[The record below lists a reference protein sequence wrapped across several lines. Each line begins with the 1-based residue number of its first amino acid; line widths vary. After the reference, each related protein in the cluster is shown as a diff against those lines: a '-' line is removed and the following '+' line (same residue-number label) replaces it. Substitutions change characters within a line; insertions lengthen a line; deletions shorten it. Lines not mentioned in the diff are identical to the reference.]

1 MASTLTASKP
11 GPRSR
16 AAPAHRSGGIEQ
28 LNVDGQ
34 HVASPLEHEPKRA
47 GCGVKSGTET
57 EFHVLMA
64 LAAAGSAEHRG
75 ERERTP
81 VMTVRVSRASR
92 AALEEIAS
100 AQGRRLADIS
110 REALDEYIRRHAS

>member
-1 MASTLTASKP
+1 MTSRKPTTRTDPEVDLEAEDIRLPDGSRLTEAKVDEIVEGVHRRHP
-11 GPRSR
+11 GRPSV
-16 AAPAHRSGGIEQ
+16 S
-28 LNVDGQ
+28 
-34 HVASPLEHEPKRA
+34 
-47 GCGVKSGTET
+47 
-57 EFHVLMA
+57 
-64 LAAAGSAEHRG
+64 G

-81 VMTVRVSRASR
+81 VMTVRVSRAAR

>member
-1 MASTLTASKP
+1 MTSRKPTTRTDPDVDLEAEDIRLPDGSRLTEAKVDEIVERVHRRYP
-11 GPRSR
+11 GRPSV
-16 AAPAHRSGGIEQ
+16 S
-28 LNVDGQ
+28 
-34 HVASPLEHEPKRA
+34 
-47 GCGVKSGTET
+47 
-57 EFHVLMA
+57 
-64 LAAAGSAEHRG
+64 G

-81 VMTVRVSRASR
+81 VMTVRVSRAAR